1 MCKKSRFRLPLEKE
15 NGKPVSTLLK
25 GELQHMDHIYL
36 SMGRQLSC
44 KKSLVVIFNI
54 LRVFVCT
61 LSVVDK
67 YSFTKRDNLT
77 DAIQM
82 QLSRKQKSSCHIF
95 STFLKSS
102 LNLDHC
108 QKKDDPHNL
117 FISEVA
123 ASENVVRSICKK
135 SRFRLPFQK
144 EHGKRV
150 SAL

>member
-1 MCKKSRFRLPLEKE
+1 
-15 NGKPVSTLLK
+15 
-25 GELQHMDHIYL
+25 
-36 SMGRQLSC
+36 MGRQLSC
-44 KKSLVVIFNI
+44 KKSLVVIFKI

-61 LSVVDK
+61 LSVVEK

-77 DAIQM
+77 DPIQM

-108 QKKDDPHNL
+108 EKKDDPHNL
-117 FISEVA
+117 FIPEVA